1 MLTLGI
7 NDGHLAT
14 ACLTKNGRIIACIS
28 EERMN
33 KIKEWSGFP
42 EKAITEVLKIGG
54 ISPEELDGVGIANRV
69 EAPTRNTI
77 IFPEGKRK
85 YFYYLSNFLPRNYL
99 KSTKWIKPYIFI
111 SNPRKRKDRII
122 KKLKSIGIK
131 IEPFFYDH
139 HFLHAATS
147 HYLAWHGYDKNL
159 ILTCDGAGEGICATV
174 NIGEKFQIKRIAA
187 ISSYNSIGEFY
198 TRITQ
203 YLGMMPLSHEYKV
216 MGLAPYAKETY
227 AENTYNIIKDF
238 FRISDKNPLIF
249 ENHSGFWKWG
259 YIKNFQKIFLGHR
272 FDSIAWAT
280 QKLIEEIL
288 VQWVKNAI
296 RETDIHSVVLSGG
309 VFMNVKANLKILELP
324 EVERL
329 FILPS
334 CGDES
339 LAIGAALQRYAELSG
354 SPKIDPLG
362 PLYFGSE
369 FSNEQIDET
378 INKKVKNKFK
388 VERIDNI
395 DEHVGEEVAKG
406 KVVARFSGRME
417 WGARALGNRS
427 ILADGSNRDVVM
439 KINEAI
445 KRRDFWMPFT
455 PTILGERADE
465 YVINPKKIKAP
476 YMIIAFETKDKARE
490 DLIAA
495 LHPYDFTARP
505 QILEKDWNPGYYR
518 VLKTFESETGRGGLL
533 NTSFNLHGDPIVCS
547 PEDAIYT
554 FEKSAL
560 DALAIGNY
568 FISRV

>member
-1 MLTLGI
+1 M
-7 NDGHLAT
+7 
-14 ACLTKNGRIIACIS
+14 R
-28 EERMN
+28 
-33 KIKEWSGFP
+33 
-42 EKAITEVLKIGG
+42 
-54 ISPEELDGVGIANRV
+54 
-69 EAPTRNTI
+69 
-77 IFPEGKRK
+77 
-85 YFYYLSNFLPRNYL
+85 
-99 KSTKWIKPYIFI
+99 
-111 SNPRKRKDRII
+111 
-122 KKLKSIGIK
+122 
-131 IEPFFYDH
+131 
-139 HFLHAATS
+139 
-147 HYLAWHGYDKNL
+147 
-159 ILTCDGAGEGICATV
+159 
-174 NIGEKFQIKRIAA
+174 
-187 ISSYNSIGEFY
+187 
-198 TRITQ
+198 
-203 YLGMMPLSHEYKV
+203 
-216 MGLAPYAKETY
+216 
-227 AENTYNIIKDF
+227 
-238 FRISDKNPLIF
+238 
-249 ENHSGFWKWG
+249 
-259 YIKNFQKIFLGHR
+259 HR
-272 FDSIAWAT
+272 FDNIAWAA

-378 INKKVKNKFK
+378 INKKVNDKFK

-505 QILEKDWNPGYYR
+505 QILEKDWNPGYIRKIRIRRISNRKLFYI
-518 VLKTFESETGRGGLL
+518 ESVKM
-533 NTSFNLHGDPIVCS
+533 S
-547 PEDAIYT
+547 
-554 FEKSAL
+554 KS
-560 DALAIGNY
+560 GKV
-568 FISRV
+568 SREA

>member
-1 MLTLGI
+1 MITLGI
-7 NDGHLAT
+7 HDGHTAT
-14 ACLTKNGRIIACIS
+14 ACIVKDGKILSCVS
-28 EERMN
+28 EERLN
-33 KIKEWSGFP
+33 RIKEWGGFP
-42 EKAITEVLKIGG
+42 KSSIKECIKIARLQ
-54 ISPEELDGVGIANRV
+54 PEDIDAVAVVG
-69 EAPTRNTI
+69 
-77 IFPEGKRK
+77 K
-85 YFYYLSNFLPRNYL
+85 
-99 KSTKWIKPYIFI
+99 IKPLKPENFSEPYPSRKLFSLGTKVMPKSFLRSSSWVSPAI
-111 SNPRKRKDRII
+111 SILEKNRGRREISDNL
-122 KKLKSIGIK
+122 KKLGIK
-131 IEPFFYDH
+131 EEPAYYEH
-139 HFLHAATS
+139 HLIHAATAHLTCS
-147 HYLAWHGYDKNL
+147 NGTKENL
-159 ILTCDGAGEGICATV
+159 ILTCDGSGDGLSATV
-174 NIGEKFQIKRIAA
+174 NVGRGLDIERLAA
-187 ISSYNSIGEFY
+187 VSNYNSLGEFY

-203 YLGMMPLSHEYKV
+203 YLGMKPLSHEYKV

-227 AENTYNIIKDF
+227 AENTYNLIKDF
-238 FRISDKNPLIF
+238 FKISDKNPLIF

-259 YIKNFQKIFLGHR
+259 YIKNFQEIFFGHR
-272 FDSIAWAT
+272 FDNIAWAT
-280 QKLIEEIL
+280 QKLIEEVL
-288 VQWVKNAI
+288 VKWVKNAI
-296 RETDIHSVVLSGG
+296 KETDIHNIVLSGG

-339 LAIGAALQRYAELSG
+339 LAIGAALQRYVELSG

-378 INKKVKNKFK
+378 INKKVNDKFK

-427 ILADGSNRDVVM
+427 ILADGSNRDVGM

-445 KRRDFWMPFT
+445 KRRDFWMPFA
-455 PTILGERADE
+455 PTILSERANE
-465 YVINPKKIKAP
+465 YIINQKKMEAP

-518 VLKTFESETGRGGLL
+518 VLKTFKSETGRGGLL

-554 FEKSAL
+554 FENSAL
-560 DALAIGNY
+560 DALALGNY
-568 FISRV
+568 YIER